1 MSIGF
6 YDHFLTPN
14 SPGCYN
20 NPEDFEVNFDI
31 TLVPASSLH
40 DGGVNSLLADGSV
53 HFISDSIDAAVWQA
67 LGTRNGQ
74 ESVSVPF

>member
-1 MSIGF
+1 
-6 YDHFLTPN
+6 
-14 SPGCYN
+14 
-20 NPEDFEVNFDI
+20 VNFDI